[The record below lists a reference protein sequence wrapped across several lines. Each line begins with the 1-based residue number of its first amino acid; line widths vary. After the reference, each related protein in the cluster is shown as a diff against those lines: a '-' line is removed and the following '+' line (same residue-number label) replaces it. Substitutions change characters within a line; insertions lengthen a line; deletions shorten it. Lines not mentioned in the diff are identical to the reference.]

1 MTNKTDSHNKRPS
14 RIWRKAKKK
23 PVKSLRTLKA
33 SMWKLFSEYVRR
45 KDADEGGTVSC
56 YTCEK
61 LMFWRDSQAGHAIGG
76 RTNAVLFDAS
86 IVRVQCVSC
95 NVFQG
100 GNYPI
105 FTTKLI
111 KEKGMDWWEEK
122 LANARKVVK
131 HTRADLEEMISE
143 YQEKLRAL
151 V

>member
-1 MTNKTDSHNKRPS
+1 MNKHNKRPS

-23 PVKSLRTLKA
+23 PVKSLRTLKN

-56 YTCEK
+56 YTCGK
-61 LMFWRDSQAGHAIGG
+61 LMFWKESHAGHAIPG
-76 RTNAVLFDAS
+76 RHNAVLFDLD
-86 IVRVQCVSC
+86 IVKPQCPRD
-95 NVFQG
+95 NIFLG
-100 GNYPI
+100 GRYEI

-111 KEKGMDWWEEK
+111 KENGMDWWEEK

-131 HTRADLEEMISE
+131 HTRADLEQMISD

>member
-1 MTNKTDSHNKRPS
+1 VDKTNHNKRPS
-14 RIWRKAKKK
+14 RVWRQALRKKRQ
-23 PVKSLRTLKA
+23 KSTSSLKR
-33 SMWKLFSEYVRR
+33 SLWKVFSEYVRR

-56 YTCEK
+56 YTCDK
-61 LMFWRDSQAGHAIGG
+61 LMFWRDGQAGHAIGG
-76 RTNAVLFDAS
+76 RTNAVLFDDS

-95 NVFQG
+95 NVFRR

-111 KEKGMDWWEEK
+111 KENGMDWWEEK

-131 HTRADLEEMISE
+131 TTRADLEQMISD